1 MNGVEYEATLNPVRY
16 RHVLIQSV
24 IKQYLRENFFV
35 GELEVEMQ
43 SPTKKQGVF
52 GRMHSNTNIKD
63 GVQSADSDSSPSPM
77 NNQMNTPA
85 TGASIGHFNHMITAL
100 QDNQGKNIKRKSV
113 MVHNFYKTFKE
124 SSETNNDA
132 TTST

>member
-1 MNGVEYEATLNPVRY
+1 MHSNSNVKDG
-16 RHVLIQSV
+16 
-24 IKQYLRENFFV
+24 
-35 GELEVEMQ
+35 MQ
-43 SPTKKQGVF
+43 SP
-52 GRMHSNTNIKD
+52 
-63 GVQSADSDSSPSPM
+63 DSDSPSTM
-77 NNQMNTPA
+77 KNQMNTPA

-132 TTST
+132 TNSTQNATMGGGSRKFSKENMILKMFKIMKEKS